1 MMMMNRM
8 LRRSGLWRV
17 KNQEEPVYM
26 KHNVGIGGIYVRVEK
41 KKARISVPDLD
52 IDKEFTG
59 VARLEDFI
67 EELDEKAYQRKC
79 MIVNSMR
86 GSGS

>member
-1 MMMMNRM
+1 MMMMSRM
-8 LRRSGLWRV
+8 LRRNGLYRV
-17 KNQEEPVYM
+17 KNQDEPIYM

-41 KKARISVPDLD
+41 MKAHISVPDLD
-52 IDKEFTG
+52 IDQEFTG

-67 EELDEKAYQRKC
+67 TELDEKAYQRKC
-79 MIVNSMR
+79 KIVNSMR